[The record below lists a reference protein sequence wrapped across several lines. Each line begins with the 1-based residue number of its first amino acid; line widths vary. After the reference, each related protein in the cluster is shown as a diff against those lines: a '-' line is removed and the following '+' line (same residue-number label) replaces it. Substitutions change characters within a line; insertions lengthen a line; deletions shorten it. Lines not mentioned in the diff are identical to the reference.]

1 MKFILA
7 FLLFIPVISFSQKIN
22 GLPIPQKAKDILLDL
37 MKEAGVTEV
46 TVTSTTRTP
55 AEQTA
60 IMYNYIKTYGVAN
73 TKRLYG
79 PEGDSV
85 TDVYVRENNA
95 GKNETDIKQAMLEE
109 LKKQLPNAVANN
121 RLMHVN
127 RDDKFIVFDISIS
140 KLKPLS
146 MLKKIQEVAV
156 KMENKGIIFR
166 FLGTGSGEQNALHF
180 EIEK

>member
-1 MKFILA
+1 MNFILA
-7 FLLFIPVISFSQKIN
+7 FILLIPVISFSQKIN

-37 MKEAGVTEV
+37 IKEAGVAEV
-46 TVTSTTRTP
+46 TITSTTRTP

-85 TDVYVRENNA
+85 TDVYVREKNA
-95 GKNETDIKQAMLEE
+95 GKNETEIKQAMLDE

-127 RDDKFIVFDISIS
+127 RDERFIVFDISIS
-140 KLKPLS
+140 KLKPAGILQRFQDAAMRKADS
-146 MLKKIQEVAV
+146 
-156 KMENKGIIFR
+156 GIIFR
-166 FLGTGSGEQNALHF
+166 FLGTGSGEKNALHF